1 MASPK
6 RDASTVRLSREN
18 WIDGAIAFLHNN
30 NVDAIRLDALADQ
43 LGVTKGSFYWHF
55 ASREELL
62 TAIVETWRERMVNHI
77 LDWLKTAS
85 GTPAQQLKQLF
96 RLAISPRDDV
106 PGGPL
111 ELALRD
117 WARRDPEVDRIV
129 SKVDA
134 ERLGILESLYQRI
147 GLKGE
152 QAKAYALLHITYA
165 AGARSMLFTA
175 DPDEIQRRRRIGER
189 YLIPDGED

>member
-1 MASPK
+1 MASAT
-6 RDASTVRLSREN
+6 RDDTAARLTRED
-18 WIDGAIAFLHNN
+18 WIDGAIAFLANN

-55 ASREELL
+55 KSRDELL
-62 TAIVETWRERMVNHI
+62 SAIIQTWRERMVNHI
-77 LDWLKTAS
+77 IEWLKTAS
-85 GTPAQQLKQLF
+85 GSPANQLKKLF
-96 RLAISPRDDV
+96 RLAISPGLDV

-117 WARRDPEVDRIV
+117 WARRDPEVNAAVRR
-129 SKVDA
+129 VDA
-134 ERLGILESLYQRI
+134 DRLGILESLYQQL

-152 QAKAYALLHITYA
+152 QAKAYALMHITYA

-175 DPDEIQRRRRIGER
+175 DPEEIERRRRIAEK
-189 YLIPDGED
+189 YLIPQPD